1 MPLRPETLYSD
12 NEPPARRNPVVK
24 PYLYAPLGHLTFS
37 PAHQSF
43 VAGQ

>member
-12 NEPPARRNPVVK
+12 KEPPTTWIPVFK
-24 PYLYAPLGHLTFS
+24 LYLYAPIGHLTFS